1 MQAKL
6 GEQGYTTLEDLADRW
21 DTAEQARTQGPAQLE
36 FTAGTNDFTQ
46 AITDF
51 MAMRVYQAVKA
62 AKSMAS
68 SPGAGAMITPSAAGL
83 EGVVDR
89 RTMEETYM
97 KAFSCPRPKLEYQG
111 SDSLL
116 KRQFRYI
123 AKRELGFIQVKH
135 LVSALPE
142 EGERP
147 TKTSKRFTLDG
158 WEGHEE
164 EEVRS
169 NPSTR
174 RQLERMHMVF
184 RTTLLMCTASQ
195 PRFSNLAITKQTWMI
210 GMTGSTGRTLQED
223 IPLQRRPLWCM
234 RKGMLGARSMTL
246 STVENTGDGH
256 EEHQDGPPF
265 LDSWGLRESHQGSGQ
280 GQHCQGQGQDQE
292 HITSG
297 PECLSTTMGEA
308 KEGRPERVAPQG
320 RW

>member
-1 MQAKL
+1 MTLMPPPVKPPDDIPAALKDEVDKLSKASQVLLTSKQIPWIVQAKM

-51 MAMRVYQAVKA
+51 TAMRLYQAVKA

-68 SPGAGAMITPSAAGL
+68 SPGAGTMITPSLGKPAASAAGL

-97 KAFSCPRPKLEYQG
+97 KPFSCPRPKLEYQG

-123 AKRELGFIQVKH
+123 AKGELGFIQVKH

-164 EEVRS
+164 EEIRS

-184 RTTLLMCTASQ
+184 RTTLLCARHLSLSLRTLPLPS
-195 PRFSNLAITKQTWMI
+195 RTWMT

-223 IPLQRRPLWCM
+223 IPLQQRP
-234 RKGMLGARSMTL
+234 
-246 STVENTGDGH
+246 
-256 EEHQDGPPF
+256 P
-265 LDSWGLRESHQGSGQ
+265 
-280 GQHCQGQGQDQE
+280 
-292 HITSG
+292 
-297 PECLSTTMGEA
+297 
-308 KEGRPERVAPQG
+308 
-320 RW
+320 